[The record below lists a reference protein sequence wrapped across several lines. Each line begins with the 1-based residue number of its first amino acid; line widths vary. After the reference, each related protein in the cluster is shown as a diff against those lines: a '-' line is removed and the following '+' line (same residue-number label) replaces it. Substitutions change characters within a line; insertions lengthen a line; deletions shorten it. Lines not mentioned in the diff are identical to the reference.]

1 MAYKLTPAD
10 RRVRTALL
18 RAQRD
23 SAYRRQMEKEEVQQY
38 FHEFGEFAAECRF
51 ADCVHIGEADCA
63 VKQALA
69 EGKISNIRYENY
81 RQMYQELQ
89 NKKKY

>member
-1 MAYKLTPAD
+1 MDTPGFSSLYVAD
-10 RRVRTALL
+10 
-18 RAQRD
+18 
-23 SAYRRQMEKEEVQQY
+23 MEKEELQQY
-38 FHEFGEFAAECRF
+38 FHEFHTFAAECRF

-69 EGKISNIRYENY
+69 EGKISAIRYENY